1 MDININVDA
10 EAINKQITEAVA
22 KSAIGEELKKVVDR
36 EVKKISNSYEN
47 PLGVVVGREIEKML
61 RKLIEE
67 EYIGKIKEFVSA
79 RMSDEFVKNILDK
92 MWVAYLQS

>member
-1 MDININVDA
+1 
-10 EAINKQITEAVA
+10 
-22 KSAIGEELKKVVDR
+22 
-36 EVKKISNSYEN
+36 
-47 PLGVVVGREIEKML
+47 VVGREIEKML